1 MNLPSSVTQIVTGG
15 RILAAEPRIWKAA
28 SLLDSRSAAKEEGL
42 GRKLEPRVR
51 VSGAGFSVLE
61 LLISFAILLIATMI
75 AGRLLLEAQ
84 ARMSHSAR
92 QALEPVTDIAL
103 KQIRADVRASGRVPA
118 LDHEWSW
125 GPLVLLDHPAGTV
138 VYERTDGNLVRTVDS
153 GGSEPGERIVMRSVS
168 IWRWRL
174 APGVPLPLVEIELGR
189 REISHFARLAA
200 AGQREAPIPVT
211 RSHFLAISPRQIGKR
226 GW

>member
-1 MNLPSSVTQIVTGG
+1 MKLPATSH
-15 RILAAEPRIWKAA
+15 AAR
-28 SLLDSRSAAKEEGL
+28 
-42 GRKLEPRVR
+42 
-51 VSGAGFSVLE
+51 GFSVLE
-61 LLISFAILLIATMI
+61 LLISFVILLIATMI

-92 QALEPVTDIAL
+92 QALEPVADIAL
-103 KQIRADVRASGRVPA
+103 KLIRADVRSAGRVPI

-125 GPLVLLDHPAGTV
+125 EPLVLLGHPAGTV
-138 VYERTDGNLVRTVDS
+138 TYERTDGDLVRTVDA
-153 GGSEPGERIVMRSVS
+153 GDGSEPGERVVMRSVS

-174 APGVPLPLVEIELGR
+174 APDAPLPLVEIELGR
-189 REISHFARLAA
+189 REIPRFTLLAA

-211 RSHFLAISPRQIGKR
+211 RSHLLAISPRQVSKR